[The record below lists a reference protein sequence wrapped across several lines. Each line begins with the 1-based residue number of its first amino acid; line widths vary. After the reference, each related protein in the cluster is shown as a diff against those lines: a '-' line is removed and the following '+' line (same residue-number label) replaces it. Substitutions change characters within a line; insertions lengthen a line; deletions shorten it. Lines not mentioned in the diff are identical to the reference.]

1 MKKILIPVL
10 ILSGFAFG
18 CGKKEPPAPKIPG
31 VKTITIAPASIAAS
45 ITLSGTVE
53 SKARAWLISPADGAV
68 MAINKEEGDAVA
80 KGDVLALIMPLE
92 QQNLLGQAKA
102 EYDEAKKAA
111 EAGGSETAASLEAA
125 RERYEAAKKLYKPFP
140 VVTPVD
146 GVVILRKIDIGE
158 NVSARQYLLAVADL
172 TRLVVKTAVSE
183 QYSGRVIKGQG
194 VKVKIEG
201 AGGNFA
207 GQVSLVSPGINTE
220 SRTSDL
226 EIKLP
231 QSPRLRPGMAAE
243 VELTVAASH
252 NAVVLPQDAL
262 VVKPDGS
269 KIVFVIE
276 DSKAVMIKVVTGIED
291 NEKVEVL
298 KGLKFGQAVAVAGQE
313 NLKDGAQVKVAG
325 ADKKPEGKSK

>member
-10 ILSGFAFG
+10 ILSAFAFG
-18 CGKKEPPAPKIPG
+18 CGKKELPAPKIPG
-31 VKTITIAPASIAAS
+31 VKTVTLAPASITAS

-102 EYDEAKKAA
+102 EYDEAKKTADS
-111 EAGGSETAASLEAA
+111 GGSETSAVEAA
-125 RERYEAAKKLYKPFP
+125 RERYEAAKKLYRPFP

-158 NVSARQYLLAVADL
+158 NVSARQNLLAVADL

-183 QYSGRVIKGQG
+183 KYSGRVAKGQS

-207 GQVSLVSPGINTE
+207 GQISLVSPGINTE
-220 SRTSDL
+220 SRTSDI

-243 VELTVAASH
+243 VELTVGASH
-252 NAVVLPQDAL
+252 NTIVLPQDAL
-262 VVKPDGS
+262 VIKPNGA
-269 KIVFVIE
+269 KVVFVIE
-276 DSKAVMIKVVTGIED
+276 DLKAVMIKVETGLEV
-291 NEKVEVL
+291 NEKVEIV

-313 NLKDGAQVKVAG
+313 NLKDGAQVKLAG
-325 ADKKPEGKSK
+325 GEKKPEGKGK

>member
-10 ILSGFAFG
+10 ILSAFAFG
-18 CGKKEPPAPKIPG
+18 CGKKELPAPKIPG
-31 VKTITIAPASIAAS
+31 VKTVTLAPASITAS

-102 EYDEAKKAA
+102 EYDEAKKTADS
-111 EAGGSETAASLEAA
+111 GGSETSAVEAA
-125 RERYEAAKKLYKPFP
+125 RERYEAAKKLYRPFP

-158 NVSARQYLLAVADL
+158 NVSARQNLLAVADL

-183 QYSGRVIKGQG
+183 QYSGRVVKGQG

-252 NAVVLPQDAL
+252 NAVVLPQDA
-262 VVKPDGS
+262 
-269 KIVFVIE
+269 
-276 DSKAVMIKVVTGIED
+276 
-291 NEKVEVL
+291 
-298 KGLKFGQAVAVAGQE
+298 
-313 NLKDGAQVKVAG
+313 
-325 ADKKPEGKSK
+325 

>member
-10 ILSGFAFG
+10 ILSAFAFG
-18 CGKKEPPAPKIPG
+18 CGKKELPAPKIPG
-31 VKTITIAPASIAAS
+31 VKTVTLTPASITAS

-102 EYDEAKKAA
+102 EYDEAKKTADS
-111 EAGGSETAASLEAA
+111 GGSETSAVEAA
-125 RERYEAAKKLYKPFP
+125 RERYEAAKKLYRPFP

-158 NVSARQYLLAVADL
+158 NVSARQNLLAVADL

-183 QYSGRVIKGQG
+183 QYSGRVVKGQG

>member
-10 ILSGFAFG
+10 ILSAFAFG
-18 CGKKEPPAPKIPG
+18 CGKKELPAPKIPG
-31 VKTITIAPASIAAS
+31 FKTVTLTPASITAS

-111 EAGGSETAASLEAA
+111 EGGGNDTSASLEAA
-125 RERYEAAKKLYKPFP
+125 RERYGAAKKLYKPFP

-158 NVSARQYLLAVADL
+158 NVSARQNLLAVADL

-313 NLKDGAQVKVAG
+313 NLKAGAQVKIAG

>member
-102 EYDEAKKAA
+102 EYDEAKKTADS
-111 EAGGSETAASLEAA
+111 GGSETSAVEAA
-125 RERYEAAKKLYKPFP
+125 RERYEAAKKLYRPFP

-158 NVSARQYLLAVADL
+158 NVSARQNLLAVADL

-183 QYSGRVIKGQG
+183 QYSGRVVKGQG